1 VRYNTSSK
9 LPKFYQDN
17 RALKDNVSMDRH
29 FFVIHFEGM
38 EEFRYAYRPVREVK
52 RCIRIEML
60 YVTSG
65 DIYYLRLILLNRK
78 ACSDKDVLTYVPV
91 RGGGEPIVCSSY
103 QQSAIAHGY
112 VDSVQDVTLTY
123 DDMCSNGTAS
133 QCRSYFVVLTVH
145 GYATHAIF
153 DDYERRRF
161 MFMDY
166 ITYSGVPE
174 LIAEQMMLQDLER
187 RFCKSHSSL
196 RKYGFPVPDG
206 VPTELEEAMSIW
218 LSPEVQ
224 TRQGQLLD
232 SLNLTQ
238 PNNSEQQLAF
248 DSIMNS
254 ILGFR
259 DASRDAMVEDM
270 FHFIGG
276 PGGTGKS
283 ALFKKLHAACRMN
296 GLLISICAAPS
307 LAALL
312 YEGATTAHSLFS
324 YPVED
329 ETDVD
334 DQDLATCDCKQEQS
348 DFLFEVSVIF

>member
-1 VRYNTSSK
+1 
-9 LPKFYQDN
+9 
-17 RALKDNVSMDRH
+17 
-29 FFVIHFEGM
+29 
-38 EEFRYAYRPVREVK
+38 
-52 RCIRIEML
+52 
-60 YVTSG
+60 
-65 DIYYLRLILLNRK
+65 
-78 ACSDKDVLTYVPV
+78 
-91 RGGGEPIVCSSY
+91 
-103 QQSAIAHGY
+103 
-112 VDSVQDVTLTY
+112 
-123 DDMCSNGTAS
+123 MCNNGTAS
-133 QCRSYFVVLTVH
+133 HCRSYFVVLTVH

-187 RFCKSHSSL
+187 HFRKSHSSL

-238 PNNSEQQLAF
+238 PNNSEQQSAF

-254 ILGFR
+254 IFGFR
-259 DASRDAMVEDM
+259 DAHRDAMVEHK

-296 GLLISICAAPS
+296 GLLISICAATS

-312 YEGATTAHSLFS
+312 YEGATTAHSLFR

-329 ETDVD
+329 ETDID
-334 DQDLATCDCKQEQS
+334 DQDLATCDFKQERS
-348 DFLFEVSVIF
+348 DFLFEVSVIFWDEFVSNDRILMEAVLEEFRTRWIEPRYFVFVCAGDFAQVRVVII

>member
-1 VRYNTSSK
+1 
-9 LPKFYQDN
+9 
-17 RALKDNVSMDRH
+17 
-29 FFVIHFEGM
+29 
-38 EEFRYAYRPVREVK
+38 
-52 RCIRIEML
+52 
-60 YVTSG
+60 
-65 DIYYLRLILLNRK
+65 
-78 ACSDKDVLTYVPV
+78 
-91 RGGGEPIVCSSY
+91 VCSSY

-123 DDMCSNGTAS
+123 DDMCGNGTAS
-133 QCRSYFVVLTVH
+133 QCQSYFVVLTVH

-166 ITYSGVPE
+166 ITYRGVPE

-187 RFCKSHSSL
+187 HFRKSHSSL

-206 VPTELEEAMSIW
+206 VPTELEEARSVW
-218 LSPEVQ
+218 LSSEVQ

-259 DASRDAMVEDM
+259 DARDAMVEHI

-296 GLLISICAAPS
+296 GLLISICAATS

-312 YEGATTAHSLFS
+312 YEGATTAHSLFR

-329 ETDVD
+329 ETDID
-334 DQDLATCDCKQEQS
+334 DQDLATCDFKQERS
-348 DFLFEVSVIF
+348 DFLFEVSVIFWDEFVSNDCILIEAVLEEFRTRWNEPRYFVFVCAGDFAQVRVVII